1 MEILTPINGGQKM
14 RKRILP
20 VLMLGILIF
29 GSNPAA
35 AEEGALQIKGSDTMV
50 NLGQGWAEEFMTEN
64 PDASVAVTG
73 GGSGTGIAAI
83 INGSCDIAQA
93 SRKMKDQE
101 FEMAKAKGRQ
111 IEEFEVAV
119 DALEVIV
126 HPSNPIG
133 QLTIEQ
139 LSGIFTGTITNWK
152 EVGGIDQAILV
163 LSRERNSGTHVYFLE
178 HVLRKGNDKGPEEYG
193 PRALML
199 PSSQAIVEEVA
210 QSTGAIGYVGMGYVS
225 ERQKKIAVGT
235 EPAGPFVLPS
245 LESAIDK
252 SYPIAR
258 PLLMYAV
265 KPVNP
270 TVRSFLEFVLSDRGQ
285 QIVREMD
292 FVPVQ
297 KKI

>member
-1 MEILTPINGGQKM
+1 MK
-14 RKRILP
+14 KWILP
-20 VLMLGILIF
+20 ALTLGFLIL
-29 GSNPAA
+29 SAKPAPA
-35 AEEGALQIKGSDTMV
+35 KVEGALQIKGSDTMV
-50 NLGQGWAEEFMTEN
+50 NLGQAWAEEFMAEN

-83 INGSCDIAQA
+83 INGTCDIAQA
-93 SRKMKDQE
+93 SRKMKAQE
-101 FEMAKAKGRQ
+101 FDMAKAKGRD

-119 DALEVIV
+119 DALEVVV
-126 HPSNPIG
+126 HPSNPVD

-152 EVGGIDQAILV
+152 DLGGGDQPILV

-178 HVLRKGNDKGPEEYG
+178 HVLRKGNEKGPEEYG
-193 PRALML
+193 PRVLML

-225 ERQKKIAVGT
+225 ERQKRIAVGASP
-235 EPAGPFVLPS
+235 EGPFVLPS
-245 LESAIDK
+245 LETAIDK

-270 TVRSFLEFVLSDRGQ
+270 MVRAFLDFVLSDRGQ
-285 QIVREMD
+285 HIVREMD